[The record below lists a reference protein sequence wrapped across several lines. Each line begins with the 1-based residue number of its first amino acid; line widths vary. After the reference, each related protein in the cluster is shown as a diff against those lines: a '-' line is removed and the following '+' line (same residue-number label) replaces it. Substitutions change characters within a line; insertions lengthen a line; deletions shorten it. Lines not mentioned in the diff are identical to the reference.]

1 MNIWGELNMIHFHI
15 FSWLVTIILFFV
27 VYMKVTNKP
36 VHMVLRLFMVFTL
49 ISGFVIFVQAMGI
62 NGMLYGIKFILG
74 LAVLGLIE
82 VTIAKKKKN
91 KNSQGL
97 FIATIVVMVLTIL
110 LGSYL
115 PMGVLHFG

>member
-1 MNIWGELNMIHFHI
+1 MTHFHI

-27 VYMKVTNKP
+27 VYVKVTNKP

-49 ISGFVIFVQAMGI
+49 VSGVVLFIQAMGI
-62 NGMLYGIKFILG
+62 DGMLYGIKL
-74 LAVLGLIE
+74 LLGLIVIGLIE
-82 VTIAKKKKN
+82 MTIAKKKKN
-91 KNSQGL
+91 KNSQGFL
-97 FIATIVVMVLTIL
+97 ITTIIAMVLTIL

>member
-1 MNIWGELNMIHFHI
+1 MIHFHI
-15 FSWLVTIILFFV
+15 FSWLVMIILFFV

-36 VHMVLRLFMVFTL
+36 VHMVLRLFMVFVL
-49 ISGFVIFVQAMGI
+49 ISGIYLFIQAMGI
-62 NGMLYGIKFILG
+62 NGMLYGIKLLLG
-74 LAVLGLIE
+74 IAVLGLIE

-91 KNSQGL
+91 KNSNGL
-97 FIATIVVMVLTIL
+97 LIATVLVMILTIL

>member
-1 MNIWGELNMIHFHI
+1 MIHFHI

-36 VHMVLRLFMVFTL
+36 VHMVLRLFMVLTL
-49 ISGFVIFVQAMGI
+49 ISGLVIFIQAMGI

-74 LAVLGLIE
+74 LAVIGLIE
-82 VTIAKKKKN
+82 MTIAKKKKN
-91 KNSQGL
+91 KISQGV

>member
-1 MNIWGELNMIHFHI
+1 MIHFHI

-27 VYMKVTNKP
+27 VYMKVKNKP

-49 ISGFVIFVQAMGI
+49 ISGFVIFIQAMGI